1 MFRKVSLE
9 VAYPQATELLACLFQ
24 GSKIFAVSPAMSDA
38 SIVSNLSSFARNGK
52 VGQPFPL
59 RICQLS
65 KLSKYTEG
73 CSIFERHL
81 INEISEILDK
91 YRRNHYYSIKM
102 IIKKS
107 LF

>member
-1 MFRKVSLE
+1 MFRKFSLE
-9 VAYPQATELLACLFQ
+9 VAYPQATELLACLLQ
-24 GSKIFAVSPAMSDA
+24 GSKIFAVSTAMSDA
-38 SIVSNLSSFARNGK
+38 SIVSSLSSFARNGK
-52 VGQPFPL
+52 VGQPLPL

-65 KLSKYTEG
+65 KLSKYTES

>member
-52 VGQPFPL
+52 VGHAAFP
-59 RICQLS
+59 ITNMS
-65 KLSKYTEG
+65 AVKV
-73 CSIFERHL
+73 
-81 INEISEILDK
+81 
-91 YRRNHYYSIKM
+91 IKVH
-102 IIKKS
+102 
-107 LF
+107 